1 MELIIVTGL
10 SGAGKSKAIEA
21 LEDISFYCIDNMPP
35 ELIHNFVDICRRT
48 KINRIALVVDIRGGQ
63 LFESFMEQLKKVSNS
78 GISYKILFLDADD
91 DIIIARYKETR
102 RKHPLI
108 NEKYQTITEAIQ
120 TERNKLNFLK
130 ILSSYVINTSHMSTA
145 QLKEKINS
153 VFLSEIKNSI
163 IINCVSFGFKNGLP
177 YESDT
182 VFDVRFLP
190 NPFYIPALKY
200 RTGLEKCVQDYVMKW
215 EEAQDFKNK
224 LFDIIDFLLPLYKNE
239 GKSHLVISIG
249 CTGGKHRSVT
259 FTELLGK
266 HIMDLNYKVFVTHR
280 DIDTQ

>member
-1 MELIIVTGL
+1 MELVIVTGL

-48 KINRIALVVDIRGGQ
+48 KINRIALVVDIRGGI
-63 LFESFMEQLKKVSNS
+63 LFESFIDQLKKISTS
-78 GISYKILFLDADD
+78 GIQYKILFLDADD
-91 DIIIARYKETR
+91 DTIIDRYKETR

-108 NEKYQTITEAIQ
+108 NEKYQTITEAINA
-120 TERNKLNFLK
+120 ERNKLDFLK
-130 ILSSYVINTSHMSTA
+130 ITSSFVINTSNMSTV

-153 VFLSEIKNSI
+153 IFLSEIKNGMV
-163 IINCVSFGFKNGLP
+163 INCISFGFKNGLP
-177 YESDT
+177 HESDT

-215 EEAQDFKNK
+215 KEAQTFKNK
-224 LFDIIDFLLPLYKNE
+224 LLDIIDFLIPLYKNE

-259 FTELLGK
+259 FVELLSK
-266 HIMDLNYKVFVTHR
+266 HLINLDNKVFVTHR
-280 DIDTQ
+280 DIDKQ

>member
-153 VFLSEIKNSI
+153 VFLSEIKNSM

-266 HIMDLNYKVFVTHR
+266 HIMDLSYKVFVTHR